1 MTPTAPRL
9 KLSLASL
16 PLVTG
21 AAALIGGAAALIGA
35 LTGGAA
41 LIAGAALIGSAVPTG
56 VAIAQ
61 AATPA
66 GNAQRGQHLYL
77 AVGCYECH
85 GTTGTGAITG
95 PKIAPNPIPFPA
107 FIYQLRHPL
116 GAPSYGNIKMP
127 AYGEAVLSDAQVADL
142 YAYLA
147 SIGPSPPAS
156 KIPLLNR

>member
-1 MTPTAPRL
+1 MTKTAPRL
-9 KLSLASL
+9 TDSLTALS
-16 PLVTG
+16 PLISAIVLISAITLTV
-21 AAALIGGAAALIGA
+21 AAML
-35 LTGGAA
+35 
-41 LIAGAALIGSAVPTG
+41 TG
-56 VAIAQ
+56 VAVAQ
-61 AATPA
+61 GGAPT
-66 GNAQRGQHLYL
+66 GNAQRGKRLYL

-95 PKIAPNPIPFPA
+95 PRIAPNPVPFPA

-116 GAPSYGNIKMP
+116 GSPPYGNIKMP
-127 AYGEAVLSDAQVADL
+127 AYGAAVLSDTQVADI

>member
-1 MTPTAPRL
+1 MTL
-9 KLSLASL
+9 L
-16 PLVTG
+16 
-21 AAALIGGAAALIGA
+21 GG
-35 LTGGAA
+35 
-41 LIAGAALIGSAVPTG
+41 IAVLTG

-61 AATPA
+61 STAPA
-66 GNAQRGQHLYL
+66 GNAQSGKRLYL

-107 FIYQLRHPL
+107 FAYQLRHPL
-116 GAPSYGNIKMP
+116 GSPPYGNIKMP
-127 AYGEAVLSDAQVADL
+127 AYGETVLSDAQVADL

-156 KIPLLNR
+156 KIPLLNLSAPPTPR